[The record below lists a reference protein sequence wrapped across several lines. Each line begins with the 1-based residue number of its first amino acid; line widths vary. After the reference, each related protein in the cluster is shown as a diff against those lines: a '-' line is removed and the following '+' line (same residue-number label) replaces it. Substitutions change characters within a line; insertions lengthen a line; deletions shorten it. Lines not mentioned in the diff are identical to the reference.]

1 MKVFQSIESYPTTE
15 RKAVIT
21 IGTFDGVH
29 IGHQKI
35 IEQLN
40 TLKADRKEVS
50 MILTFFPHPRRVLD
64 QSNDI
69 KMLTTMEE
77 KVQLL
82 ESFGLDHLIVEPFTQ
97 EFSRLTALEF
107 VRDILVNR
115 LSLKKLVIGYDHHFG
130 RNREGNFEQLTE
142 FGELYGFEVIEIP
155 AQTIESV
162 SVSSTKI
169 RKAIEAGDMRV
180 ANSYLGYPYR
190 LTGEIVKGQGLGRK
204 LNFPTVNLRVEEDY
218 KLVPMKGVYAVKTRV
233 KGQEILGMM
242 NIGFRPTVGGDGRTI
257 EIHLLD
263 FQGDLYGEKLRVD
276 VLDRLRDEQKFES
289 VEALKTQLKK
299 DELETRSVLS
309 KLNS

>member
-1 MKVFQSIESYPTTE
+1 
-15 RKAVIT
+15 
-21 IGTFDGVH
+21 
-29 IGHQKI
+29 
-35 IEQLN
+35 
-40 TLKADRKEVS
+40 
-50 MILTFFPHPRRVLD
+50 
-64 QSNDI
+64 
-69 KMLTTMEE
+69 
-77 KVQLL
+77 
-82 ESFGLDHLIVEPFTQ
+82 
-97 EFSRLTALEF
+97 
-107 VRDILVNR
+107 
-115 LSLKKLVIGYDHHFG
+115 
-130 RNREGNFEQLTE
+130 
-142 FGELYGFEVIEIP
+142 
-155 AQTIESV
+155 
-162 SVSSTKI
+162 
-169 RKAIEAGDMRV
+169 MRV

-190 LTGEIVKGQGLGRK
+190 LSGEIVKGQGLGRK

-242 NIGFRPTVGGDGRTI
+242 NIGYRPTVGGDGRTI